1 MVQLRTMILYRKQNQ
16 EKNLDLGNFDYVF
29 KGNQKANINKKNQN
43 NNMLNKFAIFVVSC
57 EKIFICTL
65 KP

>member
-29 KGNQKANINKKNQN
+29 KGNQKNNMNKKNQN
-43 NNMLNKFAIFVVSC
+43 NNILNKFAVFVLSC
-57 EKIFICTL
+57 EKNFIFSF